1 MNKPTKEFLNYLQF
15 GKNCTEDT
23 IDSYRRDIEKFF
35 KFLFKEDIDMDKVD
49 QIVIRNFFTEEITKG
64 VSKRSCKRRLTA
76 LRQFYKFLAREGY
89 IKDDPFLFI
98 DSPKIERKYPRVLYK
113 EQIEDLLKENRKRED
128 ELALRDQAILS
139 LLYYCGLRA
148 SELCKLE
155 IQDVYLKQRI
165 LKVYGKGR
173 KERMVPFSEECRK
186 DVEAYIKMCRPNLLG
201 RSPIIKME
209 DGKKLIFNNKGR
221 PLTVRGLE
229 YILDSIEL
237 KTGTFVNLHP
247 HILRHSFA
255 THLLENGADLRIIQ
269 ELLGHESINTTQ
281 IYTHVT
287 EEAMQ
292 EAYSSCH
299 PRAHKK

>member
-1 MNKPTKEFLNYLQF
+1 MNKPTKEFLDYLKF
-15 GKNCTEDT
+15 GKNCSEAT
-23 IDSYRRDIEKFF
+23 ILSYQHDIEKFF
-35 KFLFKEDIDMDKVD
+35 AFLFKEDVNMDEVD
-49 QIVIRNFFTEEITKG
+49 QIVIRNFFTEEISNG

-76 LRQFYKFLAREGY
+76 LRQFYKYLYKQGY
-89 IKDDPFLFI
+89 VKDDPFLFI
-98 DSPKIERKYPRVLYK
+98 DSPKIEKKYPRVLYK
-113 EQIEDLLKENRKRED
+113 EQIEEILNENRKRED

-139 LLYYCGLRA
+139 LLYFCGLRA
-148 SELCKLE
+148 SELCGLE
-155 IQDVYLKQRI
+155 LQNIYLKQRV

-173 KERMVPFSEECRK
+173 KERIVPFNDECKK
-186 DVEAYIKMCRPNLLG
+186 DIEMYLKLSRTNLL
-201 RSPIIKME
+201 SKNKE
-209 DGKKLIFNNKGR
+209 LSKKLILNNKGHS
-221 PLTVRGLE
+221 LTVRGLE

-237 KTGTFVNLHP
+237 KTGTFLNLHP

>member
-1 MNKPTKEFLNYLQF
+1 MNKPTKEFLDYLKF
-15 GKNCTEDT
+15 GKNCSEAT
-23 IDSYRRDIEKFF
+23 ILSYQHDIEKFF
-35 KFLFKEDIDMDKVD
+35 AFLFKEDVNMDEVD
-49 QIVIRNFFTEEITKG
+49 QIVIRNFFTEEISNG

-76 LRQFYKFLAREGY
+76 LRQFYKYLYKQGY
-89 IKDDPFLFI
+89 VKDDPFLFI
-98 DSPKIERKYPRVLYK
+98 DSPKIEKKYPRVLYK
-113 EQIEDLLKENRKRED
+113 EQIEEILNENRKRED

-139 LLYYCGLRA
+139 LLYFCGLRA
-148 SELCKLE
+148 SELCGLE
-155 IQDVYLKQRI
+155 LQNIYLKQRV

-173 KERMVPFSEECRK
+173 KERIVPFNDECKK
-186 DVEAYIKMCRPNLLG
+186 DIEMYLKLSRTKLL
-201 RSPIIKME
+201 SKNKE
-209 DGKKLIFNNKGR
+209 LSKKLILNNNGHS
-221 PLTVRGLE
+221 LTVRGLE

-237 KTGTFVNLHP
+237 KTGTFLNLHP

>member
-1 MNKPTKEFLNYLQF
+1 MNKPTKEFLDYLKF
-15 GKNCTEDT
+15 GKNCSEAT
-23 IDSYRRDIEKFF
+23 ILSYQHDIEKFF
-35 KFLFKEDIDMDKVD
+35 AFLFKEDVNMDEVD
-49 QIVIRNFFTEEITKG
+49 QIVIRNFFTEEISNG

-76 LRQFYKFLAREGY
+76 LRQFYKYLYKQGY
-89 IKDDPFLFI
+89 VKDDPFLFI
-98 DSPKIERKYPRVLYK
+98 DSPKIEKKYPRVLYK
-113 EQIEDLLKENRKRED
+113 EQIEEILNENRKRED

-139 LLYYCGLRA
+139 LLYFCGLRA
-148 SELCKLE
+148 SELCSLE
-155 IQDVYLKQRI
+155 LQNIYLKQRV

-173 KERMVPFSEECRK
+173 KERIVPFNDECKK
-186 DVEAYIKMCRPNLLG
+186 DIEMYLKVSRTNLL
-201 RSPIIKME
+201 SKNKE
-209 DGKKLIFNNKGR
+209 LSKKLILNNNGHS
-221 PLTVRGLE
+221 LTVRGLE

-237 KTGTFVNLHP
+237 KTGTFLNLHP

>member
-1 MNKPTKEFLNYLQF
+1 MNKPTKEFLDYLKF
-15 GKNCTEDT
+15 GKNCSEAT
-23 IDSYRRDIEKFF
+23 ILSYQHDIEKFF
-35 KFLFKEDIDMDKVD
+35 AFLFKEDVNMDEVD
-49 QIVIRNFFTEEITKG
+49 QIVIRNFFTEEISNG

-76 LRQFYKFLAREGY
+76 LRQFYKYLYKQGY
-89 IKDDPFLFI
+89 VKDDPFLFI
-98 DSPKIERKYPRVLYK
+98 DSPKIEKKYPRVLYK
-113 EQIEDLLKENRKRED
+113 EQIEEILNENRKRED
-128 ELALRDQAILS
+128 GLALRDQAILS
-139 LLYYCGLRA
+139 LLYFCGLRA
-148 SELCKLE
+148 SELCGLE
-155 IQDVYLKQRI
+155 LQNIYLKQRV

-173 KERMVPFSEECRK
+173 KERIVPFNDECKK
-186 DVEAYIKMCRPNLLG
+186 DIEMYLKLSRTKLL
-201 RSPIIKME
+201 SKNKE
-209 DGKKLIFNNKGR
+209 LSKKLILNNNGHS
-221 PLTVRGLE
+221 LTVRGLE

-237 KTGTFVNLHP
+237 KAGTFLNLHP

>member
-1 MNKPTKEFLNYLQF
+1 MNKPTKEFLDYLKF
-15 GKNCTEDT
+15 GKNCSEAT
-23 IDSYRRDIEKFF
+23 ILSYQHDIEKFF
-35 KFLFKEDIDMDKVD
+35 AFLFKEDVNMDEVD
-49 QIVIRNFFTEEITKG
+49 QIVIRNFFTEEISNG

-76 LRQFYKFLAREGY
+76 LRQFYKYLYKQGY
-89 IKDDPFLFI
+89 VKDDPFLFI
-98 DSPKIERKYPRVLYK
+98 DSPKIEKKYPRVLYK
-113 EQIEDLLKENRKRED
+113 EQIEEILNENRKRED

-139 LLYYCGLRA
+139 LLYFCGLRA
-148 SELCKLE
+148 SELCGLE
-155 IQDVYLKQRI
+155 LQNIYLKQRV

-173 KERMVPFSEECRK
+173 KERIVPFNDECKK
-186 DVEAYIKMCRPNLLG
+186 DIEMYLKVSRTNLL
-201 RSPIIKME
+201 SKNKE
-209 DGKKLIFNNKGR
+209 LSKKLILNNNGHS
-221 PLTVRGLE
+221 LTVRGLE

-237 KTGTFVNLHP
+237 KTGTFLNLHP